1 MSYTEIINFQE
12 TCNYI
17 NPEKDNAISM
27 LKTCINDPNYK
38 PVKPEINP
46 SDFCNGEPQEQV
58 HYQYSDSYPLENLK
72 TNKQSALKQHDHINS
87 LQNDLIQY
95 LSTDS
100 KKYLTQVNNDNKINF
115 DGYWGP
121 SQMGKEDNNPVQF
134 RETNPKFPNFVPP
147 TKIPLEK
154 KRKELHEEE
163 NIRKNGKVIE
173 GFQPGDF
180 LSDNGPG
187 EQYIEVCPDEY
198 ELNNGVCVKK
208 CDHCNTNYDN
218 SDYTDVC
225 YPNNYDGI
233 DNFGRIMC
241 SETHKIKNNTVKV
254 STQLSNINSKEQLF
268 SHHDGKTVFNINNYY
283 I

>member
-46 SDFCNGEPQEQV
+46 GDFCNGEPQEQI

-100 KKYLTQVNNDNKINF
+100 TNYLTEINNDNRIDF
-115 DGYWGP
+115 DGYWNT
-121 SQMGKEDNNPVQF
+121 NNPIEF
-134 RETNPKFPNFVPP
+134 RVTNPKFPNFVPP
-147 TKIPLEK
+147 TKIPLENK
-154 KRKELHEEE
+154 QKGLQDEE
-163 NIRKNGKVIE
+163 NIKKDGKIIE

-198 ELNNGVCVKK
+198 EFKNG
-208 CDHCNTNYDN
+208 D
-218 SDYTDVC
+218 
-225 YPNNYDGI
+225 
-233 DNFGRIMC
+233 
-241 SETHKIKNNTVKV
+241 
-254 STQLSNINSKEQLF
+254 
-268 SHHDGKTVFNINNYY
+268 
-283 I
+283 

>member
-17 NPEKDNAISM
+17 NPEKDNAVSM

-38 PVKPEINP
+38 PVKSEINP
-46 SDFCNGEPQEQV
+46 GDFCNGEPQEQI
-58 HYQYSDSYPLENLK
+58 HYQYSNSYPLENLK
-72 TNKQSALKQHDHINS
+72 INKQSSLKQQDHINS
-87 LQNDLIQY
+87 LQNNLIQY

-100 KKYLTQVNNDNKINF
+100 TKYLTEINSDNKIDFN
-115 DGYWGP
+115 GYWNT
-121 SQMGKEDNNPVQF
+121 NNPIEF
-134 RETNPKFPNFVPP
+134 RVTNSKFPNFIPP
-147 TKIPLEK
+147 TKIPLENK
-154 KRKELHEEE
+154 QKQLQDEE
-163 NIRKNGKVIE
+163 NIRKEEGNVIE

-187 EQYIEVCPDEY
+187 EQYIEVCPNEY
-198 ELNNGVCVKK
+198 ELKNGVCIKK
-208 CDHCNTNYDN
+208 CNNCNTNYDD

-225 YPNNYDGI
+225 HPYNYDGI

-241 SETHKIKNNTVKV
+241 SETKNINNNTVKV
-254 STQLSNINSKEQLF
+254 STQLSNINSKEQLY
-268 SHHDGKTVFNINNYY
+268 SHHDGKTVVNINNYY

>member
-27 LKTCINDPNYK
+27 LKTCINDPKYR

-46 SDFCNGEPQEQV
+46 GDFCNGEPQEQL

-72 TNKQSALKQHDHINS
+72 TNKQSALKQRDHINS

-100 KKYLTQVNNDNKINF
+100 TNYLTEINNDNRIDF
-115 DGYWGP
+115 DGYWNT
-121 SQMGKEDNNPVQF
+121 NNSIEFQ
-134 RETNPKFPNFVPP
+134 ETKPKFPNFVPP
-147 TKIPLEK
+147 TKIPLENK
-154 KRKELHEEE
+154 QKELHNEEK
-163 NIRKNGKVIE
+163 IKKDGKIIE

-198 ELNNGVCVKK
+198 EFKNGVCVKK
-208 CDHCNTNYDN
+208 CDHCNTNYND
-218 SDYTDVC
+218 SDYTDIC
-225 YPNNYDGI
+225 YPYNYDGI

-241 SETHKIKNNTVKV
+241 SETQKINNNAVKV

-268 SHHDGKTVFNINNYY
+268 SHHDNKTLFNINNYY

>member
-27 LKTCINDPNYK
+27 LKTCINDPKYR

-46 SDFCNGEPQEQV
+46 GDFCNGEPQEQL

-72 TNKQSALKQHDHINS
+72 TNKQSALKQRDHINS

-100 KKYLTQVNNDNKINF
+100 TNYLTEINNDNRIDF
-115 DGYWGP
+115 DGYWNT
-121 SQMGKEDNNPVQF
+121 NNSIEFQ
-134 RETNPKFPNFVPP
+134 ETKPKFPNFVPP
-147 TKIPLEK
+147 TKIPLENK
-154 KRKELHEEE
+154 QKELHNEEK
-163 NIRKNGKVIE
+163 IKKDGKIIE

-198 ELNNGVCVKK
+198 EFKNGVCVKK
-208 CDHCNTNYDN
+208 CDHCNTNYND
-218 SDYTDVC
+218 SDYTDIC
-225 YPNNYDGI
+225 YPYNYDGI

-241 SETHKIKNNTVKV
+241 SETQKINKNTVKV

-268 SHHDGKTVFNINNYY
+268 SHHDNKTLFNINNYY